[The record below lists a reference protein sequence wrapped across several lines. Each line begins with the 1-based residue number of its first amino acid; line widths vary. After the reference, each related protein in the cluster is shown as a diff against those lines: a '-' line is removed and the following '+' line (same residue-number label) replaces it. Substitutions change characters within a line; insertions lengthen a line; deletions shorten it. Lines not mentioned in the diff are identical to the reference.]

1 MNLPQNHRVEFR
13 EVASER
19 LPPRSDRGCRRA
31 RANQGQAL
39 RVAAKGPG
47 AVRVSPRR
55 EPKGVSARLKNF
67 GEAKF
72 CVQKNGSLQTE
83 QSSRQVRCRIIG
95 LIGRVDACHQVPIGL
110 GYVAFINMVDPQA
123 APIRR
128 GRLFLSII
136 IVIMLLLVAAISFA
150 MTA

>member
-1 MNLPQNHRVEFR
+1 M
-13 EVASER
+13 
-19 LPPRSDRGCRRA
+19 
-31 RANQGQAL
+31 
-39 RVAAKGPG
+39 AAKGPG